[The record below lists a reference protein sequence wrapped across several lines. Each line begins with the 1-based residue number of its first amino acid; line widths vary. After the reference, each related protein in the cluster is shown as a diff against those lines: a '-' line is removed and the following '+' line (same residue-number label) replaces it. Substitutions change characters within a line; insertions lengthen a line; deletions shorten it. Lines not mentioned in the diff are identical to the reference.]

1 MTYRCEPCGSYSVRT
16 VTGHHEQRCD
26 ACQCLLIEHA
36 KDAMLEREFRR
47 KQIEERSAG
56 GRKPL
61 ECRCE
66 LPTKKATPALM
77 AYLGATDATDPKV
90 VEHLAIVNEF
100 GGAMHSH
107 TNDLL
112 FCRWDPATKTMV
124 WDLP

>member
-1 MTYRCEPCGSYSVRT
+1 MRARLDPGEAVHCGSEAMRT
-16 VTGHHEQRCD
+16 FEYMFLT
-26 ACQCLLIEHA
+26 A
-36 KDAMLEREFRR
+36 EFRR
-47 KQIEERSAG
+47 EVLERSAG
-56 GRKPL
+56 GRKPG

-66 LPTKKATPALM
+66 LAKKTATPALLT
-77 AYLGATDATDPKV
+77 YLGATDATDPKV

>member
-1 MTYRCEPCGSYSVRT
+1 MD
-16 VTGHHEQRCD
+16 D
-26 ACQCLLIEHA
+26 A
-36 KDAMLEREFRR
+36 EFRR

-90 VEHLAIVNEF
+90 VEHLAILKEF

-107 TNDLL
+107 SNDLL
-112 FCRWDPATKTMV
+112 FCRFENGEFV